1 MDWNPHELLPVAFR
15 AAIRVVRSRVLAEE
29 ASERALHDLT
39 VAVLQGHAPAHP
51 KAWLRQVARR
61 AACNLLRS
69 EWGRTRGVDHAALQN
84 QPAQERP
91 PQAADLD
98 CVREA
103 LAGALSPRQRD
114 ALQAARCCSGT
125 LAAARSC
132 GMRPRDFRR
141 SLLAISRKAKALGV
155 DELLALARRDGLC

>member
-1 MDWNPHELLPVAFR
+1 MDWNPHDLLPVAYQ
-15 AAIRVVRSRVLAEE
+15 AALRVVRNRVLAEE

-61 AACNLLRS
+61 AACTLLRS
-69 EWGRTRGVDHAALQN
+69 DWGRTRGVDHTALQDR
-84 QPAQERP
+84 PAEERP
-91 PQAADLD
+91 PQPADLD
-98 CVREA
+98 CVRDA
-103 LAGALSPRQRD
+103 LGPSLSPRQRD

-155 DELLALARRDGLC
+155 DELLALARREGLC